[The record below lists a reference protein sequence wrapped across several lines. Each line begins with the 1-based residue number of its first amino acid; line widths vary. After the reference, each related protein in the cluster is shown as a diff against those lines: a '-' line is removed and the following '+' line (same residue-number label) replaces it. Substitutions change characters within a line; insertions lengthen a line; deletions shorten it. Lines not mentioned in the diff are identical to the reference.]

1 MIKTSLRSA
10 GPAAAELNRRHSKK
24 APPRCAPALY
34 RRVGPA
40 RRWQQADGQLMGPRD
55 GFPRQSA
62 PGSFHEMK
70 FHPAGGQKC

>member
-10 GPAAAELNRRHSKK
+10 GPAAAELNRQHSKK
-24 APPRCAPALY
+24 K
-34 RRVGPA
+34 RR
-40 RRWQQADGQLMGPRD
+40 RDELRLCTDGQLMGLGD

-70 FHPAGGQKC
+70 FHPASCQKC